1 VSAPV
6 LAVDVGGTK
15 LAAGVVAPDGAVL
28 RSASVPTPG
37 ADGEA
42 VWSALLTLVDDV
54 LAGDAV
60 AGVGVGCGG
69 PMAWPAGVVSP
80 LNLPGWR
87 GFPLRSRLAQRFPGL
102 PVRLHNDA
110 VALVAAEHWCGAARG
125 YDHALAIIV
134 ATGVGGGLVLAGQ
147 VVDGAT
153 GNAGH
158 VGHVVV
164 DPDGPDCGCGG
175 RGCLEAVARGPALAA
190 WALTHGW
197 QPSGDPTAAAMSVDA
212 RAGDPVA
219 AAAFDRAGS
228 ALGLAIATVTATC
241 DLEVVVVGGGLAG
254 SWDLLAQPL
263 ERTLRRHARL
273 PFTRAVPV
281 VPAALGSAA
290 FLVGAAALVLRGER
304 YWHGGELPDGLAH

>member
-1 VSAPV
+1 MTGQV

-15 LAAGVVAPDGAVL
+15 LAAALVYQGGQVL
-28 RSASVPTPG
+28 RSSSRPTPA
-37 ADGEA
+37 ADGAA
-42 VWSALLTLVDDV
+42 VWSTLVALLDDV
-54 LAGDAV
+54 LAGEPV
-60 AGVGVGCGG
+60 AGVGIGCGG

-87 GFPLRSRLAQRFPGL
+87 DFPLRARLAERFPGL

-110 VALVAAEHWCGAARG
+110 IALVAAEHWRGAARG
-125 YDHALAIIV
+125 YDNALAIIV
-134 ATGVGGGLVLAGQ
+134 ATGVGGGLVQAGQ

-164 DPDGPDCGCGG
+164 EPAGPDCGCGG

-190 WALTHGW
+190 WALEQGW
-197 QPSGDPTAAAMSVDA
+197 QPSGDATAAGLAADA
-212 RAGDPVA
+212 RSGDQCAG
-219 AAAFDRAGS
+219 AAFDRAGS
-228 ALGLAIATVTATC
+228 ALGLAIASVAATC
-241 DLEVVVVGGGLAG
+241 DLEVVVVGGGLSG
-254 SWDLLAQPL
+254 SWDLLAPPL

-273 PFTRAVPV
+273 PFTRTLPV

-304 YWHGGELPDGLAH
+304 YWHGDG